1 MAEKNMNAKISVE
14 FEETVNRQQLSS
26 GDNLPTLF
34 GKIKKFFT
42 DLKPV
47 AFSGSYNDLDDIPD
61 IVQADWEV
69 TDETAS
75 NFILNKPTFTEIQE
89 EDLPDFFGLSDE
101 ELQGL
106 TDVISD
112 NEIRTDKTYSSS
124 RIYEE
129 LQKVSAGLFGEDGI
143 NFTELSESDIT
154 AMLHLSQEQLDGLAT
169 VIVDNEIR
177 IDKTYSS
184 SKITEELQKNLNS
197 SRQYTLEQIA
207 QSSGAVYKV
216 VPSID
221 EMVDAKYIYL
231 LENESVYDLYIYDE
245 DSQTATKVGD
255 TSVNLK
261 GYYTQGESDDLFV
274 RQTDFDTL
282 SDNIGDVNTLTTSEK
297 TIVTAINEAYST
309 IVSAHT
315 YTTSETVVG
324 TWTDGK
330 PIYRRVIQS
339 NGVHLVNQQEGQ
351 LVGIYLIPN
360 MGTVVSQHISF
371 AESYNIDKCCQS
383 IPYTTGDSTPFIISY
398 NANNGYF
405 TAVNANIF
413 AESFDFVFTAIIEY
427 TKTTDNV

>member
-1 MAEKNMNAKISVE
+1 MAENKTLWNWGN
-14 FEETVNRQQLSS
+14 QQ
-26 GDNLPTLF
+26 TYHT
-34 GKIKKFFT
+34 KIKQELNKKTDTT
-42 DLKPV
+42 DLANV

-143 NFTELSESDIT
+143 NFTELSESDIV

-324 TWTDGK
+324 TWVTK
-330 PIYRRVIQS
+330 
-339 NGVHLVNQQEGQ
+339 Q
-351 LVGIYLIPN
+351 L
-360 MGTVVSQHISF
+360 H
-371 AESYNIDKCCQS
+371 
-383 IPYTTGDSTPFIISY
+383 
-398 NANNGYF
+398 
-405 TAVNANIF
+405 
-413 AESFDFVFTAIIEY
+413 
-427 TKTTDNV
+427 